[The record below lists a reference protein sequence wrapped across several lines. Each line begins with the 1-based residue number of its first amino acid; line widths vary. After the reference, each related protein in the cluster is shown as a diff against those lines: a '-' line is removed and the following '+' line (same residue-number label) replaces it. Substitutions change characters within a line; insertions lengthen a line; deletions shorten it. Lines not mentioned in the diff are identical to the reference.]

1 MVHAKKKSGDPDFD
15 DKVPLSQQIG
25 EQVEVD
31 GETVVIHEAIG
42 PVGPDGS
49 HRNLEPVEDAVDDRP
64 DAKNADVPD
73 GLEERDRE
81 TRERAER
88 EREAAAPE
96 SVTAF
101 SADPAPEPERSD
113 TGRASSRRVKSDR

>member
-15 DKVPLSQQIG
+15 DKVPLSEQLG

-31 GETVVIHEAIG
+31 GETVTVTKTVG

-49 HRNLEPVEDAVDDRP
+49 HRNLEPIEVEDTRP

-73 GLEERDRE
+73 GLESVEDRQHPASAASLSGRVE
-81 TRERAER
+81 DASAEPGSKR
-88 EREAAAPE
+88 
-96 SVTAF
+96 
-101 SADPAPEPERSD
+101 
-113 TGRASSRRVKSDR
+113 GRK